1 MERLL
6 TYCIVLH
13 YFTKHDVQSAYDTK
27 LLEMRNDNAKLGN
40 KVDRNFD
47 LLSPGVAARSATQV
61 SARINLSEVQTS
73 TSEVQTSANGLIV
86 ESSETSARLRPQ
98 RKLVGL
104 RL

>member
-13 YFTKHDVQSAYDTK
+13 YFTKHDVQSAYDKK

-73 TSEVQTSANGLIV
+73 TSEVQTSANCLNV
-86 ESSETSARLRPQ
+86 ESSETTSEVETSKEAGGDP
-98 RKLVGL
+98 
-104 RL
+104 